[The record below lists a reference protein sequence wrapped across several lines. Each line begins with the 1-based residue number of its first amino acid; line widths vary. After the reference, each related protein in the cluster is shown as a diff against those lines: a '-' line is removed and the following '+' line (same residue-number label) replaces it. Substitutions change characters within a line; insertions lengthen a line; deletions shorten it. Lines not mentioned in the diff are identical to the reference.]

1 MKSIKP
7 GRAPSKL
14 GFIGGICAALFGVG
28 WIIAALA
35 IGAGPFALFGIPF
48 VVIAVANTVYN
59 YRNAHN
65 ENRYSEFDIVDEGEE
80 PDPLNEAV
88 KPASQAQPQDPAP
101 SATRAYCPYCGAKT
115 APDHNFC
122 QSCGKRLP

>member
-14 GFIGGICAALFGVG
+14 GFIGSICAAAFGIL
-28 WIIAALA
+28 WILLA
-35 IGAGPFALFGIPF
+35 WKMRSGPFALFGIPF
-48 VVIAVANTVYN
+48 VVLAVALAIYHF
-59 YRNAHN
+59 RNAN
-65 ENRYSEFDIVDEGEE
+65 SENRYSLYDITGEGEE
-80 PDPLNEAV
+80 PDPLNERI

-101 SATRAYCPYCGAKT
+101 SAARAYCPYCGAKT
-115 APDHNFC
+115 APDHSFC

>member
-14 GFIGGICAALFGVG
+14 GVIGGICAAVFGIG
-28 WIIAALA
+28 WIIGALA
-35 IGAGPFALFGIPF
+35 MGAGPFALFGIPF
-48 VVIAVANTVYN
+48 VVLAVANTVYH

-65 ENRYSEFDIVDEGEE
+65 ENRYSTFDIVDGSEE
-80 PDPLNEAV
+80 PDPLNERIH
-88 KPASQAQPQDPAP
+88 PAAGTQPNGETP
-101 SATRAYCPYCGAKT
+101 SGRAYCPYCGAKT
-115 APDHNFC
+115 APDHSFC

>member
-14 GFIGGICAALFGVG
+14 GFIAGICAAVFGIVWILIAWNMQSGLMVLFGIVFVG
-28 WIIAALA
+28 FAIALA
-35 IGAGPFALFGIPF
+35 I
-48 VVIAVANTVYN
+48 VN
-59 YRNAHN
+59 YCNAHN
-65 ENRYSEFDIVDEGEE
+65 ENRYSLYDITGEGEE
-80 PDPLNEAV
+80 PDPLNERI

-115 APDHNFC
+115 APDHSFC

>member
-7 GRAPSKL
+7 GRATSKL
-14 GFIGGICAALFGVG
+14 GFIAGICVAVFGVG

-48 VVIAVANTVYN
+48 VVLAISGAVYN
-59 YRNAHN
+59 YRNATE
-65 ENRYSEFDIVDEGEE
+65 ENRYSEYDIVEEDEE
-80 PDPLNEAV
+80 PDPLNEAFRQTAQT
-88 KPASQAQPQDPAP
+88 KPQTETQPAS
-101 SATRAYCPYCGAKT
+101 RAYCPYCGAK
-115 APDHNFC
+115 AKPDYIFC

>member
-14 GFIGGICAALFGVG
+14 GFIGSICAAAFGIL
-28 WIIAALA
+28 WILIALKTRS
-35 IGAGPFALFGIPF
+35 GPFVLFGIPF
-48 VVIAVANTVYN
+48 VVLAVALAIYHF
-59 YRNAHN
+59 RNAN
-65 ENRYSEFDIVDEGEE
+65 SENRYSLYDVTEDGEE
-80 PDPLNEAV
+80 PDPLNERIL
-88 KPASQAQPQDPAP
+88 PASDAQPQGETP
-101 SATRAYCPYCGAKT
+101 SGRAYCPYCGAKT

>member
-14 GFIGGICAALFGVG
+14 GFIAGICAAVFGIVWILIAWNMQSGLMVLFGIVFVG
-28 WIIAALA
+28 FAIALA
-35 IGAGPFALFGIPF
+35 I
-48 VVIAVANTVYN
+48 VN

-65 ENRYSEFDIVDEGEE
+65 ENRYSLYDITGEGEE
-80 PDPLNEAV
+80 PDPLNERI